1 MISQA
6 TTAFVDRIQQATEQG
21 VNVSIADIAYN
32 NGSDNTLLG
41 ALYKRDLLY
50 KIGAYNGWNTAS
62 NTVGYAIAQGL
73 LLQTMS
79 PEGHRDMLTQ
89 QYLDNWAYQ
98 ANIRKDI
105 YRMQDSIR
113 TDNVRYSGDL
123 NSKLEEY
130 LQERVQDF
138 SETYLKVDPRTVK
151 ATFPW
156 GRLFETDITVY
167 DKPVVPLQKEIRMQ
181 REAEAK
187 RQAEAGSSC
196 CGCTSQWPST
206 SRSSCANYTTQAAPA
221 ATSTTVVHQ
230 AATSPRI
237 VPTPAAVP
245 QQ

>member
-1 MISQA
+1 
-6 TTAFVDRIQQATEQG
+6 
-21 VNVSIADIAYN
+21 
-32 NGSDNTLLG
+32 
-41 ALYKRDLLY
+41 
-50 KIGAYNGWNTAS
+50 
-62 NTVGYAIAQGL
+62 
-73 LLQTMS
+73 
-79 PEGHRDMLTQ
+79 
-89 QYLDNWAYQ
+89 
-98 ANIRKDI
+98 
-105 YRMQDSIR
+105 MQDSIR

-181 REAEAK
+181 REEEAK
-187 RQAEAGSSC
+187 RQAEAAAAATAQANGQ
-196 CGCTSQWPST
+196 SQAAPAAPT
-206 SRSSCANYTTQAAPA
+206 TTTQAAPA
-221 ATSTTVVHQ
+221 ATSTPVVHQ
-230 AATSPRI
+230 AATAPHI

>member
-1 MISQA
+1 
-6 TTAFVDRIQQATEQG
+6 
-21 VNVSIADIAYN
+21 
-32 NGSDNTLLG
+32 
-41 ALYKRDLLY
+41 
-50 KIGAYNGWNTAS
+50 
-62 NTVGYAIAQGL
+62 
-73 LLQTMS
+73 
-79 PEGHRDMLTQ
+79 MLTQ

-138 SETYLKVDPRTVK
+138 SETYLKIDPRTVK

-181 REAEAK
+181 REEEAK
-187 RQAEAGSSC
+187 RQAEAAAAAAAQANGQ
-196 CGCTSQWPST
+196 SQPAPAAAPT
-206 SRSSCANYTTQAAPA
+206 TTTQATPA
-221 ATSTTVVHQ
+221 VTATTVVHQ

-237 VPTPAAVP
+237 IPTPATVP

>member
-1 MISQA
+1 
-6 TTAFVDRIQQATEQG
+6 
-21 VNVSIADIAYN
+21 
-32 NGSDNTLLG
+32 
-41 ALYKRDLLY
+41 
-50 KIGAYNGWNTAS
+50 
-62 NTVGYAIAQGL
+62 
-73 LLQTMS
+73 MS

-167 DKPVVPLQKEIRMQ
+167 DKPVVPLQKEIVCNGKQ
-181 REAEAK
+181 K
-187 RQAEAGSSC
+187 RRDKLKLQQLLRLHQANGQAQAAPAVP
-196 CGCTSQWPST
+196 TT
-206 SRSSCANYTTQAAPA
+206 TTQAAPA

>member
-1 MISQA
+1 
-6 TTAFVDRIQQATEQG
+6 
-21 VNVSIADIAYN
+21 
-32 NGSDNTLLG
+32 
-41 ALYKRDLLY
+41 
-50 KIGAYNGWNTAS
+50 
-62 NTVGYAIAQGL
+62 
-73 LLQTMS
+73 
-79 PEGHRDMLTQ
+79 MLTQ

-138 SETYLKVDPRTVK
+138 TETYLKVDPRTVK

-187 RQAEAGSSC
+187 RQAEAAAAAAAQANGQ
-196 CGCTSQWPST
+196 SQPAT
-206 SRSSCANYTTQAAPA
+206 PTTTTQAAPA

>member
-1 MISQA
+1 
-6 TTAFVDRIQQATEQG
+6 
-21 VNVSIADIAYN
+21 
-32 NGSDNTLLG
+32 
-41 ALYKRDLLY
+41 
-50 KIGAYNGWNTAS
+50 
-62 NTVGYAIAQGL
+62 
-73 LLQTMS
+73 
-79 PEGHRDMLTQ
+79 
-89 QYLDNWAYQ
+89 AYQ

-123 NSKLEEY
+123 NAKLEEY

-187 RQAEAGSSC
+187 RQAEA
-196 CGCTSQWPST
+196 
-206 SRSSCANYTTQAAPA
+206 AAAAPT

>member
-1 MISQA
+1 MA
-6 TTAFVDRIQQATEQG
+6 GIQQ
-21 VNVSIADIAYN
+21 VI
-32 NGSDNTLLG
+32 
-41 ALYKRDLLY
+41 R
-50 KIGAYNGWNTAS
+50 
-62 NTVGYAIAQGL
+62 
-73 LLQTMS
+73 
-79 PEGHRDMLTQ
+79 HRDMLTQ

-187 RQAEAGSSC
+187 RQAEAAAAAAAAQADGQAQAAPAVP
-196 CGCTSQWPST
+196 TT
-206 SRSSCANYTTQAAPA
+206 TTQAAPA

-230 AATSPRI
+230 ASTSPRI

>member
-1 MISQA
+1 M
-6 TTAFVDRIQQATEQG
+6 
-21 VNVSIADIAYN
+21 
-32 NGSDNTLLG
+32 
-41 ALYKRDLLY
+41 
-50 KIGAYNGWNTAS
+50 
-62 NTVGYAIAQGL
+62 
-73 LLQTMS
+73 
-79 PEGHRDMLTQ
+79 
-89 QYLDNWAYQ
+89 
-98 ANIRKDI
+98 
-105 YRMQDSIR
+105 
-113 TDNVRYSGDL
+113 

-187 RQAEAGSSC
+187 RQAEAAAAAAAA
-196 CGCTSQWPST
+196 Q
-206 SRSSCANYTTQAAPA
+206 ANGQAQAAPAVPTTTTQAAPT